1 MIKPTRAAILING
14 RIAVNGGVDLISR
27 IDTEGY
33 EWIKRE
39 LGIDVEKETDES
51 MNKVSI
57 GACATR
63 VAVNHEGK

>member
-1 MIKPTRAAILING
+1 LING

-51 MNKVSI
+51 D
-57 GACATR
+57 
-63 VAVNHEGK
+63 E